1 MSDSLQHS
9 DIPYSASISLSLV
22 LTATGAEI
30 DKAED
35 LRDPTLYL
43 GNIWKRYFSDVPRAN
58 QVDIAYCRPWK
69 RRLGQIR
76 MSLDSRISYI
86 GLNSL
91 LQLSQI
97 PEYVLITTIA
107 HELAHYAH
115 GFGSPLPCLYSHPH
129 ANHVVNHELERRG
142 LGDVL
147 HLCNAWI
154 DQHWFSC
161 YEEMREAG
169 WPVPSNSQPK

>member
-1 MSDSLQHS
+1 MSDSLQHRDTPS
-9 DIPYSASISLSLV
+9 SASNSLSLT
-22 LTATGAEI
+22 LPATSAETG
-30 DKAED
+30 KTED
-35 LRDPTLYL
+35 ARDATLYL
-43 GNIWKRYFSDVPRAN
+43 GNIWNRYFSDVPRVN

-69 RRLGQIR
+69 GRLGQIKL
-76 MSLDSRISYI
+76 SLDSKTSFI

-97 PEYVLITTIA
+97 PGYILITTIA
-107 HELAHYAH
+107 HELVHYAH

-129 ANHVVNHELERRG
+129 ANHVVDRELERRG
-142 LGDVL
+142 LGDTL

-154 DQHWFSC
+154 DQHWFSY

-169 WPVPSNSQPK
+169 WPGLSNGKPE